1 MHMFGLKIIKKK
13 EYVTLTE
20 QIGFFQNLIVD
31 KDIRI
36 SELQAKVAEFQKKE
50 LDRMSK
56 KDGLNKT
63 TSKES
68 NTILLTDVAEAPLE
82 VEKPKSQ
89 RTTRKKTSTKSKP
102 RKKSVSKTEE

>member
-13 EYVTLTE
+13 EYVALME
-20 QIGFFQNLIVD
+20 QIGFLQNLIVD

-36 SELQAKVAEFQKKE
+36 SELQAKITEFQKKE

-56 KDGLNKT
+56 KEGLDKT
-63 TSKES
+63 ISKES

-82 VEKPKSQ
+82 VEKPKRQ
-89 RTTRKKTSTKSKP
+89 RATRKKTSTKSKTS
-102 RKKSVSKTEE
+102 KKSVSKTEK